1 MDYLMNQFSGIP
13 HDAIFSFLTEYPP
26 THFPLVQSI
35 LQNFHVQNNFNN
47 VFEFENNFIAS
58 SASMMQSQNEQ
69 IKEVIEEQFKTKQ
82 KENAIT
88 TQLELNA
95 ENGNKNKCVY
105 SI

>member
-1 MDYLMNQFSGIP
+1 M
-13 HDAIFSFLTEYPP
+13 
-26 THFPLVQSI
+26 
-35 LQNFHVQNNFNN
+35 QNNFNN

-69 IKEVIEEQFKTKQ
+69 IKEVIEEQIKTKQ

-88 TQLELNA
+88 TQQKLNA
-95 ENGNKNKCVY
+95 ENGNKNKCVN

>member
-1 MDYLMNQFSGIP
+1 MDYLRNQFSGIP
-13 HDAIFSFLTEYPP
+13 HDAIFSFLAEYPP

-69 IKEVIEEQFKTKQ
+69 LKEVIEEQFKTKQ